1 MTEHIHTFGNA
12 VDLSEW
18 KKEVDKVPEV
28 PMYRDKALAIARSAI
43 AYQLHALQMEK
54 GENTAIY
61 QATKDTFDRMLKDYE
76 DALKFLEE
84 ME

>member
-1 MTEHIHTFGNA
+1 MTEHVHTFGNA

-18 KKEVDKVPEV
+18 KKEVEKV
-28 PMYRDKALAIARSAI
+28 PMYRDKALAIARAAI

-61 QATKDTFDRMLKDYE
+61 QATQETFDRMLEEYQ
-76 DALKFLEE
+76 DALTFLES

>member
-1 MTEHIHTFGNA
+1 MTEHVHTFGNA

-18 KKEVDKVPEV
+18 KKEIEKV
-28 PMYRDKALAIARSAI
+28 PMYRDKALAIARAAI

-61 QATKDTFDRMLKDYE
+61 QATQETFDRMLEEYQ
-76 DALKFLEE
+76 DALTFLED

>member
-1 MTEHIHTFGNA
+1 MTEHVHTFGNA

-18 KKEVDKVPEV
+18 KKEVDKVP
-28 PMYRDKALAIARSAI
+28 MYRDKALAIARAAI
-43 AYQLHALQMEK
+43 AYQLHALKMEK

-61 QATKDTFDRMLKDYE
+61 QATQDTFDRMLEEYQ
-76 DALKFLEE
+76 DALTFLEE

>member
-1 MTEHIHTFGNA
+1 MMSEHVHTFGNA

-18 KKEVDKVPEV
+18 KKEVDKVP
-28 PMYRDKALAIARSAI
+28 MYRDKAFAIARAAI

-61 QATKDTFDRMLKDYE
+61 QATKDTFDRMLEEYA